1 MTTLPEFSLTT
12 SIEVSSD
19 MTPHEPQGAGRDFAV
34 LDTCNWDMRTPVG
47 GGSSVATPPSR
58 GARVGW
64 KSRAT
69 RATIAMGHKVGNKS
83 KGAGGRGVVVSMAV
97 VGSDVDEGNDTGAG
111 DFRASAG
118 VVGLENQEEEEDV
131 AVVVAPVDHA
141 NEGIGTRSSSSFSSS
156 SCSSKFGPPLAPSTS
171 PPASFACKLPAGD
184 VRRPLRFSGMLEV
197 SSSSVVRDTRAR
209 HRRRSPGG
217 ETQDHGQPLRGCAN
231 ARTASS
237 SSASRRG
244 GKEEAAKVREE
255 EEEEEEEKKKKK
267 RKVMVAE
274 KDMTPVG
281 KMHRAARTPPTRSKT
296 TSTRRARDVQ
306 LHS

>member
-1 MTTLPEFSLTT
+1 
-12 SIEVSSD
+12 

-69 RATIAMGHKVGNKS
+69 RATIAMGHKVGKKS

-97 VGSDVDEGNDTGAG
+97 VGSDVEEGNDTGAG

-118 VVGLENQEEEEDV
+118 VVGLENQEEEEEDV

-156 SCSSKFGPPLAPSTS
+156 SCLSQFGPPLAPSTS
-171 PPASFACKLPAGD
+171 PPSSFTGKLPAGD
-184 VRRPLRFSGMLEV
+184 VRRPLRFSGMLEK

-217 ETQDHGQPLRGCAN
+217 ETHDHGQPLRGCAK

-237 SSASRRG
+237 SSTSRRG
-244 GKEEAAKVREE
+244 GKEEAA
-255 EEEEEEEKKKKK
+255 
-267 RKVMVAE
+267 KVMVAE

-281 KMHRAARTPPTRSKT
+281 KMYRAARTPPTRSKM
-296 TSTRRARDVQ
+296 TSTRRTRDVQ
-306 LHS
+306 LHN